1 MAKRRLLKPFARSAA
16 VLGGTATNNNQHES
30 NTMDEDKKNC
40 GCNETQKA
48 DEGSCCKDAKGKDE
62 SCCKSEEAKSEKKGH
77 KCGCGCD

>member
-1 MAKRRLLKPFARSAA
+1 
-16 VLGGTATNNNQHES
+16 
-30 NTMDEDKKNC
+30 MDEEKKNC

-62 SCCKSEEAKSEKKGH
+62 SCCKQEEAKSEKKGH